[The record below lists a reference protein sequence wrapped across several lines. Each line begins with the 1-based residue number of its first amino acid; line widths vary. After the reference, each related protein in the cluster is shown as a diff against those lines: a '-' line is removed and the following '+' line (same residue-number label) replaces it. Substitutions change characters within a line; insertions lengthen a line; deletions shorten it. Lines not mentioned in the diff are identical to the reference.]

1 MIHSLIFNTHTIKLV
16 GFHIGQ
22 KKKDLTLTWTFLPN
36 SPYLVLHLQ
45 VSPAAVRTA
54 SSPCAPPT
62 GGPIPAPAWPAAW
75 ASRTTSLSSACV
87 ASATRA
93 PANPARGTKGRTG
106 WSHVVQE
113 KLCGLR
119 PFPCL
124 PSPDALWSEWQP
136 GCCCRWRWFWRCEGP
151 EQWGTVVVGFFF
163 SLGSSATLQG
173 FLLAFAY

>member
-1 MIHSLIFNTHTIKLV
+1 MSRISHCA
-16 GFHIGQ
+16 
-22 KKKDLTLTWTFLPN
+22 KKKALTLTWTFLPN
-36 SPYLVLHLQ
+36 FPYLVLHLQ

-93 PANPARGTKGRTG
+93 PANPARGTKGRTR
-106 WSHVVQE
+106 WSHAVQE

-124 PSPDALWSEWQP
+124 LSPDALWSEWQP
-136 GCCCRWRWFWRCEGP
+136 GCCCRCRWFWRCEGP
-151 EQWGTVVVGFFF
+151 EQWGTVVVGFFLPRIICNF
-163 SLGSSATLQG
+163 AQLFVG
-173 FLLAFAY
+173 FCLLTARRRSERSFHRT